1 MSDNVAR
8 APVVRF
14 ARAMEAKLRE
24 NDSKGGWDHLTAFD
38 LLGRLL
44 FEMAELVVELQ
55 AGNHLGAQHETAD
68 AANYLMMLHDRLDR
82 ADMAIE
88 DVGPSQADID
98 REYECHL
105 KRQDEEVADDDE

>member
-1 MSDNVAR
+1 MSSDQLR
-8 APVVRF
+8 APVARF
-14 ARAMEAKLRE
+14 AKVMEARLRG
-24 NDSKGGWDHLTAFD
+24 NDWKGGWDHLTTLD